1 MNDSL
6 NVVIGLAG
14 LVIGIGLGALGH
26 MMIGRG
32 QARYREML
40 AERDEELDRMREHLR
55 KHLTQATEMAEQ
67 LHAHSAQLNQLL
79 AEETELLKDDT
90 ELRRRIRLLNG
101 QMATVQEEE
110 EEALA
115 LSAPRDYADGTLTSE
130 RQPKQVPITASHE
143 SVPQPP
149 RY

>member
-6 NVVIGLAG
+6 NIVIGIAG
-14 LVIGIGLGALGH
+14 LVIGIGIGAVGH
-26 MMIGRG
+26 MMLGQGR
-32 QARYREML
+32 ARYRKML

-67 LHAHSAQLNQLL
+67 LHSHSAQLNQLL

-101 QMATVQEEE
+101 QAASVQDEE

-115 LSAPRDYADGTLTSE
+115 LSAPRDYADGNAVSEQRETREPISATLD
-130 RQPKQVPITASHE
+130 A
-143 SVPQPP
+143 PQAP

>member
-6 NVVIGLAG
+6 NVVIGIAG
-14 LVIGIGLGALGH
+14 LVIGVGIGALGH
-26 MMIGRG
+26 MMLGQGR
-32 QARYREML
+32 ARYREML

-101 QMATVQEEE
+101 QAASVQEEE

-115 LSAPRDYADGTLTSE
+115 LSAPRDYADGNALPE
-130 RQPKQVPITASHE
+130 QREPREPITATSDT
-143 SVPQPP
+143 PQAP